1 MNQPPQATNTVP
13 IPTHPKGAKNMRYR
27 KLNEHL
33 LIAKLPTE
41 TIKIPEFIS
50 KYACFFI
57 AEHTEDPELIR
68 KHAVNLFSEDCFDFA
83 FFGTKREIWKG
94 VFDQVQDEM
103 YPDLDTDVYAA
114 TTWSDADLF
123 CRYLDSV
130 LTSYES
136 WFQDCFLFY
145 DDEKLMRKVVERLKG
160 MGPYVWE

>member
-1 MNQPPQATNTVP
+1 
-13 IPTHPKGAKNMRYR
+13 MRYR

-41 TIKIPEFIS
+41 TIKIPDFSS
-50 KYACFFI
+50 KFCCFFLV
-57 AEHTEDPELIR
+57 EHTEDTDLIR
-68 KHAVNLFSEDCFDFA
+68 RQAKYLFMEDCFDFA

-114 TTWSDADLF
+114 TTWLDVDLF

-145 DDEKLMRKVVERLKG
+145 DDEKLMRKVVERVKE